1 MRTTLTISALLFF
14 TTILFS
20 QTSDT
25 ASNEADRRIS
35 VAKEIML
42 EAGLCAMVT
51 QDSTGKINIRT
62 MQPFPPQEDLSVW
75 FGTNALSRKV
85 QDIQA
90 NNNIVLYYAASDV
103 SGYVVLHGK
112 AALINNEI
120 QKQKYWM
127 ESWADFYPD
136 RSLYLLIKFIPE
148 SLEIV
153 STKHNITSDSPS
165 WSVPSIRLID

>member
-20 QTSDT
+20 QNSDT
-25 ASNEADRRIS
+25 ESNEADRRIS
-35 VAKEIML
+35 VAKEIMI

-51 QDSTGKINIRT
+51 QDSTGQVNIRT
-62 MQPFPPQEDLSVW
+62 MQPFPPEEDLIVW

-85 QDIQA
+85 QDIQTS
-90 NNNIVLYYAASDV
+90 NNIVLYYAATDA

-120 QKQKYWM
+120 DKQKYWM

-136 RSLYLLIKFIPE
+136 RSQYLLIKFVPE
-148 SLEIV
+148 SLEIL

-165 WSVPSIRLID
+165 WSVPTIKITE